1 MNIDS
6 APLKDSL
13 KLRDLTIADKHIPPL
28 LDESMF
34 LGTFT
39 VLGNGE
45 STLLFIYGPWKQF

>member
-39 VLGNGE
+39 VLDNGE
-45 STLLFIYGPWKQF
+45 STLLFIFGP